1 MKQISVF
8 LQNKSGR
15 LNNLTATLNEAGI
28 NLRALSIAETADFG
42 IARLIVDKTA
52 DAMTVLKENNFLVKE
67 TDVVAVAIPDEVG
80 GLNKILTIFQENE
93 TNLEYMYAFLGKET
107 DGAVMVCRV
116 DNHEITKEVL
126 RKAGIKV
133 LDETAI

>member
-42 IARLIVDKTA
+42 IARLIVDKTEA
-52 DAMTVLKENNFLVKE
+52 AMTVLKGNNFLVKE

-80 GLNKILTIFQENE
+80 GLNKILTIFQETE

-116 DNHEITKEVL
+116 DNHETTKDVL
-126 RKAGIKV
+126 RSAGIKV